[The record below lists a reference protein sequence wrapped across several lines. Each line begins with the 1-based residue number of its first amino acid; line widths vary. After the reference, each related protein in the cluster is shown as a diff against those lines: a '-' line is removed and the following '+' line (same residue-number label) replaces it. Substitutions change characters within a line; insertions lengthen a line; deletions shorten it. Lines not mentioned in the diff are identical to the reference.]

1 MAASLGVTD
10 SLVGA
15 QVILVY
21 LAAMLASLFAGS
33 VVVQLG
39 AMRTTQLSLL
49 GSAVGLGLA
58 AVPSVVVIGLA
69 SVMLGAS
76 YGLVNPAT
84 GQMLESATPPARR
97 AMAFSIKQ
105 SALPVGGMLA
115 GVMAPL
121 LAVSLGWQAALWVMA
136 CAAVAGALALETKRR
151 WFVFQQPTS
160 GGKRSSAW
168 RDVDV
173 IWSRPALRYT
183 CLAVSAFAGVQL
195 VLTTYIVTILVQ
207 HAGIGLVAAGI
218 ALSFFNGGGML
229 GRFGWGL
236 AADAI
241 QSGSRVLAGMFGSGV
256 LLLVAF
262 SFLQAAWPI
271 VLVYGFVAALGAVV
285 VGWAGVFVSEVLRL
299 APPGEAARVIA
310 GAYVFTFGGALS
322 GLGLFLLGFQLLRD
336 YGATVWILVAMA
348 SAGFLLSLKVLA
360 ILGAHADRPSG

>member
-1 MAASLGVTD
+1 MVAVLAWSTGLHVLSTTQVFAILAIGPAMATSVGVTE

-39 AMRTTQLSLL
+39 AVRATQLSLV
-49 GSAVGLGLA
+49 GSAIGLGLA
-58 AVPSVVVIGLA
+58 AVPSVVVIVFA
-69 SVMLGAS
+69 SLVLGAS

-84 GQMLESATPPARR
+84 GQMLESATPAARR

-115 GVMAPL
+115 GVIAPL
-121 LAVSLGWQAALWVMA
+121 LAVSLGWQVALWVMA
-136 CAAVAGALALETKRR
+136 SAAVAGALALETKRR
-151 WFVFQQPTS
+151 WFAFQRPAS
-160 GGKRSSAW
+160 VGKRTSPW

-173 IWSRPALRYT
+173 IWRRPALRYT
-183 CLAVSAFAGVQL
+183 CLAVAAFAGVQL

-207 HAGIGLVAAGI
+207 HAGLGLVAAGI

-229 GRFGWGL
+229 GRFGWGI
-236 AADAI
+236 AGDAVK
-241 QSGSRVLAGMFGSGV
+241 SGSRVLTVMFGIGV

-262 SFLQAAWPI
+262 SFLQADWPM

-310 GAYVFTFGGALS
+310 GAYGHFYKSPVKPAAYL
-322 GLGLFLLGFQLLRD
+322 
-336 YGATVWILVAMA
+336 
-348 SAGFLLSLKVLA
+348 
-360 ILGAHADRPSG
+360 